1 MNESVFIP
9 VAVGTVEDAEER
21 PSKTYKLDLDRGRI
35 AGYVDEQEAV
45 QQAIRKALLTPRFKC
60 LIYDHQYGSEV
71 EEAVTANDATRE
83 YIEAAVPEFVRDA
96 LRPDTRVLDVY
107 DFTFELK
114 DDKAYIGFVAD
125 TIFGKVSIEE
135 VIG

>member
-1 MNESVFIP
+1 MDESVYIP
-9 VAVGTVEDAEER
+9 LEIGEVQDAEEL

-45 QQAIRKALLTPRFKC
+45 RQAIRKAIITPRFKC

-71 EEAVTANDATRE
+71 EDAVTVNDATRE
-83 YIEAAVPEFVRDA
+83 YTEAAVPGFVRDA

-107 DFTFELK
+107 DFGFEFEE
-114 DDKAYIGFVAD
+114 DKAYIHFVAD

-135 VIG
+135 VIE

>member
-9 VAVGTVEDAEER
+9 IAVGTVEDAEER

-35 AGYVDEQEAV
+35 AGHVDGQEAV
-45 QQAIRKALLTPRFKC
+45 QQAIRKALLAPRFKC

-71 EEAVTANDATRE
+71 EEAVTVNDATRE

-96 LRPDTRVLDVY
+96 LRPDTRVLDVF

-114 DDKAYIGFVAD
+114 EDKAYIGFTAE
-125 TIFGKVSIEE
+125 TIFGKVRIEE

>member
-1 MNESVFIP
+1 MNESVYIP
-9 VAVGTVEDAEER
+9 IAVGTVEDAEEQ

-35 AGYVDEQEAV
+35 AGYVDGQEAV
-45 QQAIRKALLTPRFKC
+45 QQAIRKALLAPRFKC

-71 EEAVTANDATRE
+71 EEAVTVNDATRE

-107 DFTFELK
+107 DFAFELK
-114 DDKAYIGFVAD
+114 DDKAYISFVAD